1 MFMKL
6 ISVKLVILLVV
17 AIISGCSEKRVHN
30 VKNNDNKSL
39 IKSNSHYSPD
49 LIPVVAALHDQL
61 NTWRTAPYQWG
72 GTDID
77 GVDCSGFVWRTLK
90 DRFNLP
96 MKRVTTHDLI
106 HMGVKVDKKNLRAG
120 DLVFFKIKNGFHV
133 GFYDTNNKFIH
144 ASVSKGVTRSS
155 LRNVYWKRMYIGARR
170 LPNNISEVIT
180 MNNKLPKYA
189 HDNSL

>member
-6 ISVKLVILLVV
+6 ISIKLVILLVV
-17 AIISGCSEKRVHN
+17 AIISGCSEKRVHK
-30 VKNNDNKSL
+30 VKNNDGKSL
-39 IKSNSHYSPD
+39 VKSNSHYSPD

-106 HMGVKVDKKNLRAG
+106 HMGVKVDKKIFVREILFSSKLKMASM
-120 DLVFFKIKNGFHV
+120 LVFMIPTISLF
-133 GFYDTNNKFIH
+133 TRQ
-144 ASVSKGVTRSS
+144 SVRVSPV
-155 LRNVYWKRMYIGARR
+155 R
-170 LPNNISEVIT
+170 L
-180 MNNKLPKYA
+180 
-189 HDNSL
+189 